1 MTSRYSRGVLCLV
14 TALSLSNALYLGY
27 GPPVPGASAPVEYQ
41 AETRFGTD
49 VLRGQAVNWVTCVVS
64 GVAAYI
70 FPFIGVIAGA
80 SCASA
85 VLQTWG

>member
-27 GPPVPGASAPVEYQ
+27 GPAGPGASAPVEYQ
-41 AETRFGTD
+41 AETRTGTD
-49 VLRGQAVNWVTCVVS
+49 VLGGQAVDWATCAVS
-64 GVAAYI
+64 GVVAYL
-70 FPFIGVIAGA
+70 FPFIGMIAAA
-80 SCASA
+80 SCISA